1 MMIERNEK
9 RFRKAIQTLE
19 FNKIRDMLARV
30 APTEGARQL
39 AEALMPSVSASQI
52 RIWLAEVDAAKAMQT
67 VKSMPPFGGIS
78 DVRESL
84 DRADKGAVLSA
95 RELLDVGSVL
105 AAARNVKEYA
115 NLSYS
120 EENSLTEYFS
130 RLTANK
136 FLEEKISRCIQSEDM
151 ISDLASEKLADIRRH
166 IRIENARVRETL
178 QKYITSPEYS
188 KYLQDQIVTM
198 RDGRYVI
205 PVRAE
210 NKNEIKGLIH
220 DTSSSGATL
229 FIEPMSVVEA
239 NNNLRVLERDERD
252 EVERILA
259 ELSADASNASE
270 GILRNYENITYLAFV
285 FAKSELS
292 FMLDG
297 CSPKLS
303 EKSVIELVRARH
315 PLLNRDTVVPISLSL
330 GKDFDSLII
339 TGPNTGGKTVTLK
352 TIGLLSLMTQ
362 CGMHI
367 PAEEG
372 SVMCV
377 FSDIL
382 ADLGD
387 EQSIEQSLS
396 TFSSHMVNI
405 VDILDCADAR
415 SLVLVDELGAGTDPV
430 EGAALAVS
438 ILEAVREKGAL
449 CAATTHYAELKSYA
463 LSTEGVRNASCEFD
477 VETLRPTY
485 KLNIGTPGKSNA
497 FAISEKLGLSKAIIS
512 RAESYVSGEDKK
524 FENVIGEL
532 EKTRI
537 EMETARDE
545 AKALLAKAKA
555 EKSAAEQRISALEAQ
570 AEKELEKARA
580 QAVRTIEGAKA
591 SSEFIFYQLEKA
603 KAAKDSSRLKDE
615 MEAARE
621 AIRKNL
627 RETENAINP
636 VNERTAEGYVLP
648 RTPVTGDRVVIINV
662 GQRGEVVSEAD
673 SAGNIAVR
681 VGSAIMRTKVKNLM
695 FDDRSEPKK
704 KGETHHPGGI
714 AANFSPEIDLRGMY
728 GDDAAI
734 LLDKYLDD
742 AKRAGVDSIRI
753 IHGKGTGALRKAVTA
768 YLKGDSRVRSARIG
782 GIGEGDTGVT
792 VVEMKK

>member
-1 MMIERNEK
+1 MKTDK
-9 RFRKAIQTLE
+9 RFVKAIKTLE
-19 FNKIRDMLARV
+19 FDKIKQMLV
-30 APTEGARQL
+30 KCAPTQGAKEM
-39 AEALMPSVSASQI
+39 AEALFPSTSAAEI
-52 RIWLAEVDAAKAMQT
+52 RVWLSEVDAAKAMQT
-67 VKSMPPFGGIS
+67 VKSIPPFGGIA
-78 DVRESL
+78 DVREAL
-84 DRADKGAVLSA
+84 VRADKGAVLST
-95 RELLDVGSVL
+95 RELLDIASVL
-105 AAARNVKEYA
+105 TAARNVKEYA
-115 NLSYS
+115 NLAHS
-120 EENSLTEYFS
+120 EENALTEYFS
-130 RLTANK
+130 RLTANR
-136 FLEEKISRCIQSEDM
+136 FLEEKILRCIQSEDM
-151 ISDLASEKLADIRRH
+151 ISDLASDKLADIRRH
-166 IRIENARVRETL
+166 IRIENNRVRETL
-178 QKYITSPEYS
+178 QKYITNPEYS
-188 KYLQDQIVTM
+188 KYLQDQLVTM

-210 NKNEIKGLIH
+210 NKNDIKGLVH
-220 DTSSSGATL
+220 DTSASGATL
-229 FIEPMSVVEA
+229 FIEPFAVVEA
-239 NNNLRVLERDERD
+239 NNGLRILEQKER
-252 EVERILA
+252 EEIERILA

-270 GILRNYENITYLAFV
+270 GILKNYENITMLAFI
-285 FAKSELS
+285 FAKSRLS
-292 FMLDG
+292 YELDG
-297 CSPKLS
+297 CAARISDRQQL
-303 EKSVIELVRARH
+303 EINRGRH
-315 PLLNRDTVVPISLSL
+315 PLLNKDTVVPISLSL

-352 TIGLLSLMTQ
+352 TIGLFALMTQ
-362 CGMHI
+362 CGLHI

-372 SVMCV
+372 TTMCV

-405 VDILDCADAR
+405 VDILDRADDR
-415 SLVLVDELGAGTDPV
+415 SLVLTDELGAGTDPI

-463 LSTEGVRNASCEFD
+463 LSTDGVRNASCEFD

-497 FAISEKLGLSKAIIS
+497 FAISEKLGLPKKVID
-512 RAESYVSGEDKK
+512 RAEGYVSGENKR

-537 EMETARDE
+537 EMEAARDE
-545 AKALLAKAKA
+545 AKTILAKAKA
-555 EKSAAEQRISALEAQ
+555 DKAAAESRIASLEAQ

-591 SSEFIFYQLEKA
+591 SSEFIFSQMEKV
-603 KAAKDSSRLKDE
+603 KAAKESSRLKDE
-615 MEAARE
+615 MDEARLQ
-621 AIRKNL
+621 IRRYL
-627 RETENAINP
+627 RENEDKINP
-636 VNERTAEGYVLP
+636 VREHTADGYVLP

-662 GQRGEVVSEAD
+662 GQRGEVVSD
-673 SAGNIAVR
+673 PDDAGNIAVR

-695 FDDRSEPKK
+695 FDDREEPKK
-704 KGETHHPGGI
+704 KGETHHSSGI
-714 AANFSPEIDLRGMY
+714 AASFSPEIDLRGMY

-734 LLDKYLDD
+734 ILDKYLDD
-742 AKRAGVDSIRI
+742 AKRAGANSVRI

-768 YLKGDSRVRSARIG
+768 FLKGDPRVASQRVG

-792 VVEMKK
+792 VVEIKK